1 MNCMKKIVLVDD
13 HVLLRNGLSVII
25 GGFDDFTILF
35 EANHGQHFIEKLDP
49 ENLPDIVLLDVTMP
63 VMNGF
68 ETAEWIFTH
77 HPSIKVMVLSMLGDE
92 RTIIKMLKMGAL
104 GYMTKDTDPKELNR
118 ALNELYY
125 KGIYFNQLL
134 CNNLVHSVRNG
145 MEEPNDEYQIL
156 INLPER
162 EKEFLKLLATDL
174 TLKEIAAK
182 MSLSPRTIDGYR
194 DNLFEKVKVTNR
206 VGLVLFALRN
216 NLIQL

>member
-1 MNCMKKIVLVDD
+1 MKKIVLVDD
-13 HVLLRNGLSVII
+13 HILLRNGLAGII
-25 GGFDDFTILF
+25 AGFDNFNVLF
-35 EANHGQHFIEKLDP
+35 EANNGSHFIEQLDP
-49 ENLPDIVLLDVTMP
+49 SNLPDIVLLDITMP

-68 ETAEWIFTH
+68 ETAEWIFNN
-77 HPSIKVMVLSMLGDE
+77 HPSIKVMVLSMLNDE
-92 RTIIKMLKMGAL
+92 RTIIKMLKFGAM

-118 ALNELYY
+118 ALNELYT

-134 CNNLVHSVRNG
+134 CHNLVHSVRNG
-145 MEEPNDEYQIL
+145 VEEPNDEYQIFL
-156 INLPER
+156 NLPER

-182 MSLSPRTIDGYR
+182 MNLSPRTIDGYR
-194 DNLFEKVKVTNR
+194 DNLFEKVKVSNR

>member
-1 MNCMKKIVLVDD
+1 MKKIVLVDD

-35 EANHGQHFIEKLDP
+35 EANHGQHFIEQLDP

-104 GYMTKDTDPKELNR
+104 GYMTKDTEPKELNR

-216 NLIQL
+216 DLIHL

>member
-1 MNCMKKIVLVDD
+1 MKKIVLVDD
-13 HVLLRNGLSVII
+13 HILLRNGLAGII
-25 GGFDDFTILF
+25 AGFDNFNIMF
-35 EANHGQHFIEKLDP
+35 EANNGKHFIEQLDSN
-49 ENLPDIVLLDVTMP
+49 NLPDIVLLDITMP

-68 ETAEWIFTH
+68 ETAEWIFNN
-77 HPSIKVMVLSMLGDE
+77 HPNIKVMVLSMLNDE
-92 RTIIKMLKMGAL
+92 RTIIKMLKFGAM

-118 ALNELYY
+118 ALNELYI

-134 CNNLVHSVRNG
+134 CHNLVHSVRNG
-145 MEEPNDEYQIL
+145 VEEPNDEYQIFL
-156 INLPER
+156 NLPER

-182 MSLSPRTIDGYR
+182 MNLSPRTIDGYR
-194 DNLFEKVKVTNR
+194 DNLFEKVKVSNR

>member
-1 MNCMKKIVLVDD
+1 MKKIVLVDD

-35 EANHGQHFIEKLDP
+35 EANHGQHFIEQLDP

-162 EKEFLKLLATDL
+162 EKEFLKLLATDM

-216 NLIQL
+216 DLIHL

>member
-1 MNCMKKIVLVDD
+1 MKKIVLVDD

-174 TLKEIAAK
+174 TLKEIVAK

>member
-1 MNCMKKIVLVDD
+1 MKKIVLVDD
-13 HVLLRNGLSVII
+13 HILLRNGLAGII
-25 GGFDDFTILF
+25 SAFGNFTVLF
-35 EANHGQHFIEKLDP
+35 EANNGKHFIEQLDP
-49 ENLPDIVLLDVTMP
+49 NNLPDIVLLDVTMP

-68 ETAEWIFTH
+68 ETAEWIFNN
-77 HPSIKVMVLSMLGDE
+77 HPNIKVMVLSMLNDE
-92 RTIIKMLKMGAL
+92 RTIIKMLKFGAM

-118 ALNELYY
+118 ALNELYN

-134 CNNLVHSVRNG
+134 CYNLVHSVRNG
-145 MEEPNDEYQIL
+145 VEEPNDEYQIFL
-156 INLPER
+156 NLPER

-182 MSLSPRTIDGYR
+182 MNLSPRTIDGYR
-194 DNLFEKVKVTNR
+194 DNLFEKVKVSNR

>member
-1 MNCMKKIVLVDD
+1 MLPLFKSHYSIGKSILTLDDPKKVTENGADSIFKIVKDNSLKKIVLVDD

-92 RTIIKMLKMGAL
+92 RTIIKMLKMGA
-104 GYMTKDTDPKELNR
+104 
-118 ALNELYY
+118 
-125 KGIYFNQLL
+125 
-134 CNNLVHSVRNG
+134 
-145 MEEPNDEYQIL
+145 
-156 INLPER
+156 
-162 EKEFLKLLATDL
+162 
-174 TLKEIAAK
+174 
-182 MSLSPRTIDGYR
+182 
-194 DNLFEKVKVTNR
+194 
-206 VGLVLFALRN
+206 FAL
-216 NLIQL
+216 LIPPADFTTHLHRLTERSTYLFSPILHLLI

>member
-1 MNCMKKIVLVDD
+1 MSARVLVVDD
-13 HVLLRNGLSVII
+13 ILPNVKLLEAKLSSEYYDVLTATSGL
-25 GGFDDFTILF
+25 
-35 EANHGQHFIEKLDP
+35 EALEKVASQS
-49 ENLPDIVLLDVTMP
+49 PDIVLLDVTMP

-68 ETAEWIFTH
+68 ETAEWIYNN
-77 HPSIKVMVLSMLGDE
+77 HPNIKIMVLSMLNDE
-92 RTIIKMLKMGAL
+92 RTIIKMLKFGSM

-118 ALNELYY
+118 ALNELYH

-134 CNNLVHSVRNG
+134 CYNLVHSVRNG
-145 MEEPNDEYQIL
+145 VEEPNDEYQIFL
-156 INLPER
+156 NLPER

-182 MSLSPRTIDGYR
+182 MNLSPRTIDGYR
-194 DNLFEKVKVTNR
+194 DNLFEKVKVSNR

>member
-1 MNCMKKIVLVDD
+1 MKKIVLVDD

-194 DNLFEKVKVTNR
+194 DKSKSNQQGRSGFICTS
-206 VGLVLFALRN
+206 
-216 NLIQL
+216 Q

>member
-1 MNCMKKIVLVDD
+1 MKKIVLVDD
-13 HVLLRNGLSVII
+13 HILLRNGLSVII

-35 EANHGQHFIEKLDP
+35 EANHGQHFIEQLDP

-68 ETAEWIFTH
+68 ETAEWIFANP
-77 HPSIKVMVLSMLGDE
+77 PSIKVMVLSMLGDE

-118 ALNELYY
+118 ALNELYF

-145 MEEPNDEYQIL
+145 LEEPNDEYQIL
-156 INLPER
+156 ISLPER

-216 NLIQL
+216 NLIHL